1 MCKLQQMSL
10 SAKNLPFGFQNA
22 SLVSLSHSG
31 AQLLAPL
38 CGALGVGA
46 VSDLQIQSH
55 PSRDI
60 QCYLH
65 LRLSWHCQFKS
76 ICMYEQKMVPENV
89 TTKSTIKG
97 ARKWYQI
104 ELICPFSVVPSR
116 EIDRRFII
124 QTAIR
129 RSQANPKL
137 FFYIADLL
145 FKYI

>member
-1 MCKLQQMSL
+1 MSL

-89 TTKSTIKG
+89 TTK
-97 ARKWYQI
+97 WYHKKYHKRCQKMVPDRTD
-104 ELICPFSVVPSR
+104 LPFQCCPFQR
-116 EIDRRFII
+116 DRQKSYHSNSNTTELGKSKI
-124 QTAIR
+124 A
-129 RSQANPKL
+129 
-137 FFYIADLL
+137 FYIEDLL